1 MTTIVAYLNTKGG
14 VGKTTS
20 SIMTAEAAR
29 RAGYTSAVLDADP
42 QGSASEW
49 AEGAAAT
56 GAPLQ
61 FRVQDANRATMSRKA
76 EGIEA
81 DYLFID
87 TAPND
92 PAVIQA
98 AASLADL
105 VIIPTSSNPADMDR
119 AIQTYQSIEGAAA
132 LMLWNIDPRHQLYRQ
147 ARELIEAD
155 AIAAFSAEIPSREDV
170 NKLWF
175 TDLSVTG
182 LYGYDAVFSELHEAL
197 TTTTEGATK

>member
-1 MTTIVAYLNTKGG
+1 MTIIAYLNTKGG

-29 RAGYTSAVLDADP
+29 RAGFTTAVLDADP

-49 AEGAAAT
+49 AEGAAASST
-56 GAPLQ
+56 PLR
-61 FRVQDANRATMSRKA
+61 FGVEDANRATLARKA
-76 EGIEA
+76 QNMDV

-98 AASLADL
+98 AVDVADL
-105 VIIPTSSNPADMDR
+105 TIIPTRSTPADLHR
-119 AIQTYQSIEGAAA
+119 AIQTYETISGAAA
-132 LMLWNIDPRHQLYRQ
+132 LLLWNVDPRYQLYKQ
-147 ARELIEAD
+147 ARELFATED
-155 AIAAFSAEIPSREDV
+155 VAAFAAEIPSREDV

-175 TDLSVTG
+175 TDIDVTS
-182 LYGYDAVFSELHEAL
+182 LYGYEDVFAEIHEAL
-197 TTTTEGATK
+197 STTTGEAK

>member
-1 MTTIVAYLNTKGG
+1 MTTTVAFLNGKGG

-29 RAGYTSAVLDADP
+29 RAGFTTAVLDADP

-49 AEGAAAT
+49 AEAAADH
-56 GAPLQ
+56 GSSLS
-61 FRVQDANRATMSRKA
+61 FSVDDANRATLPRKA
-76 EGIEA
+76 ATTEV

-92 PAVIQA
+92 PAIIQT

-105 VIIPTSSNPADMDR
+105 VVIPTSSNPADMDR
-119 AIQTYQSIEGAAA
+119 AMQTYHAIEGAAA
-132 LMLWNIDPRHQLYRQ
+132 LMLWNVDPRRQLYRQ
-147 ARELIEAD
+147 ARDLLEAED
-155 AIAAFSAEIPSREDV
+155 IAVFTAEIVSREDV

-175 TDLSVTG
+175 TGVTTSS
-182 LYGYDAVFSELHEAL
+182 LYGYEAIFSELHDAL
-197 TTTTEGATK
+197 RPTTTGESR